1 MLTNNLRSILPESRL
16 STCAILDDMF
26 NAPGKKPHVREM
38 VREAVAHTNALA
50 FFGQSLGMYSAADIT
65 KLV

>member
-1 MLTNNLRSILPESRL
+1 
-16 STCAILDDMF
+16 MF